1 MEDKTSNKLGSVVAP
16 YEWWQ
21 PHERQRAFID
31 SQAKRKV
38 IKAGR
43 RSGKTT
49 GIAVYACLQFIQ
61 GKRILYATPT
71 SEQIQ
76 TFWAEC
82 VDMLQPALDLGIVTK
97 NETRHIIEGVGHI
110 RAKTAW
116 DEDSLRG
123 DHADVLC
130 LDEFQLM
137 SPDAWER
144 VGSPMLLDS
153 DGVGVFCFTPP
164 SIISMANSKAKNP
177 YHANKLF
184 NRAANDETGRWEAFH
199 FTSHDNPFISSV
211 ALAEISS
218 DMTETAYR
226 QEILAESVEETGGIF
241 ARKSFDILK
250 IKYNIDDTTRVR
262 HWDLASTVGSGD
274 YTVGLLMVRADGLF
288 VVEDVKRGQWS
299 PFEVERIIAETA
311 EQDGTQTVISLPQD
325 PGQAGKSQSQHLI
338 RQLSGYSVHARPETG
353 SKQVRAMPVAA
364 QAEAGNIAL
373 APGDWNEDFLSEIE
387 LFPIGFHDDQVD
399 ALSGAFEDIPKEQEM
414 ILWSM

>member
-1 MEDKTSNKLGSVVAP
+1 
-16 YEWWQ
+16 
-21 PHERQRAFID
+21 
-31 SQAKRKV
+31 
-38 IKAGR
+38 
-43 RSGKTT
+43 
-49 GIAVYACLQFIQ
+49 
-61 GKRILYATPT
+61 
-71 SEQIQ
+71 
-76 TFWAEC
+76 
-82 VDMLQPALDLGIVTK
+82 
-97 NETRHIIEGVGHI
+97 
-110 RAKTAW
+110 
-116 DEDSLRG
+116 
-123 DHADVLC
+123 
-130 LDEFQLM
+130 
-137 SPDAWER
+137 
-144 VGSPMLLDS
+144 
-153 DGVGVFCFTPP
+153 
-164 SIISMANSKAKNP
+164 
-177 YHANKLF
+177 
-184 NRAANDETGRWEAFH
+184 
-199 FTSHDNPFISSV
+199 
-211 ALAEISS
+211 
-218 DMTETAYR
+218 MTETAYR

-373 APGDWNEDFLSEIE
+373 APGDWNEDFLTEIE

-399 ALSGAFEDIPKEQEM
+399 ALSGAFEDIPKEQEV